1 MQSTTYTPYID
12 ILQSEVNK
20 TYDLGNV
27 FTVERYN
34 LLTKRSENLINY
46 ITGNSKHT
54 ILGFVESFVSEDVAR
69 KVFSQYSSDLRKDKN
84 TVLRMVRLSRS
95 LVESKNSLPDYV
107 VIEVVK
113 YF

>member
-1 MQSTTYTPYID
+1 MQPTTYVPYID

-34 LLTKRSENLINY
+34 LLTKKSENLINY
-46 ITGNSKHT
+46 ISGNSKHT
-54 ILGFVESFVSEDVAR
+54 ILGFVESFVSEAVAR
-69 KVFSQYSSDLRKDKN
+69 AVFSQYSAEPKEDKN
-84 TVLRMVRLSRS
+84 TILRMVRLSKT
-95 LVESKNSLPDYV
+95 LVESRSSLPDYA